1 LSGELAGGVGACG
14 FCYVRIV
21 VRSFVLRLILP
32 IRSLADIPDAATGEE
47 SLSHWVKV
55 ASASLDPCLVL
66 DEKFRVA
73 GVSWS
78 AAQLIGEPA
87 AGIVGR
93 NLVEDVLRVV
103 DFTDAAGSG
112 EIYAR
117 GIPPVAALRDNHLSR
132 GLLRL
137 RRPGGDRITLD
148 AVAAPIHGHSDR
160 VVGSITF
167 FASL

>member
-1 LSGELAGGVGACG
+1 MISGGE
-14 FCYVRIV
+14 R
-21 VRSFVLRLILP
+21 VLRLILP
-32 IRSLADIPDAATGEE
+32 IRALSDEPSQSDGEDSLR
-47 SLSHWVKV
+47 HWVKV

-66 DEKFRVA
+66 DQQYRVA
-73 GVSWS
+73 GVSWA
-78 AAQLIGEPA
+78 AAQLLGEPA
-87 AGIVGR
+87 DGILGR

-112 EIYAR
+112 DGYAR

-137 RRPGGDRITLD
+137 LRPSGDRITLD
-148 AVAAPIHGHSDR
+148 AVAAPIHGERAR

>member
-1 LSGELAGGVGACG
+1 
-14 FCYVRIV
+14 
-21 VRSFVLRLILP
+21 VLRLILP
-32 IRSLADIPDAATGEE
+32 VRPLVDVPAADVGEE
-47 SLSHWVKV
+47 ALSHWVKV

-66 DEKFRVA
+66 DEKFCIA
-73 GVSWS
+73 GISYS
-78 AAQLIGEPA
+78 AAQLMGEPV

-93 NLVEDVLRVV
+93 NLVDEVLRVV

-112 EIYAR
+112 EIYSR

-148 AVAAPIHGHSDR
+148 AVAAPIHGQSDR